1 MASADLREELNCS
14 ICLSIYT
21 DPVTLQCGHNFCQD
35 CIVSVLDT
43 QEGSGV
49 YSCPECRAE
58 YQQRPALQRNMKLCN
73 IVERFLS
80 THPDQE
86 ETTIFCTYCDSQ
98 TPAVK
103 TCLQCE
109 ASLCANHLKKH
120 TKSSDHILMQPTAS
134 LESRKCPI
142 HKKLL
147 EYYCSL
153 DGACICVSC
162 CLAGEHRGHQVESLN
177 EAFEKKKLKLINDV
191 DRLISEREETERSV
205 QSLLEHKREVQKKA
219 VDVTE
224 RVTALITDIRE
235 QLEALEKRV
244 LSEISRQEEQ
254 VSLHVS
260 GLIQQLE
267 TKKDEL
273 SRKIH
278 LIEEMSNMTDPL
290 SVFQQSG
297 IDFLKNET
305 KEIPIN
311 ISCNR
316 NTLSAGDIDQ
326 AQISVI
332 LHRDLKCLTDK
343 FPGLMTQRG
352 FQINNA
358 SRTSVPPV
366 FPVSAWNIGF
376 TPPPNRSIWD

>member
-14 ICLSIYT
+14 VCLSVYT
-21 DPVTLQCGHNFCQD
+21 DPVTLQCGHNFCLD
-35 CIVSVLDT
+35 CIGSMLDI

-49 YSCPECRAE
+49 YSCPECRAK

-205 QSLLEHKREVQKKA
+205 QCLLEHKREVQKKA

-224 RVTALITDIRE
+224 RVTELITDIKE
-235 QLEALEKRV
+235 QLEDLEKKV

-254 VSLHVS
+254 VSLQVS

-273 SRKIH
+273 SRKIR

-290 SVFQQSG
+290 SVFHQSG
-297 IDFLKNET
+297 IDFLMNET
-305 KEIPIN
+305 KEIPVN
-311 ISCNR
+311 ISCNI
-316 NTLSAGDIDQ
+316 NIHSAGDIDQ

-332 LHRDLKCLTDK
+332 LQRDLKCLTDQ

-352 FQINNA
+352 FPAGFHCFIKVKYLNPIN
-358 SRTSVPPV
+358 T
-366 FPVSAWNIGF
+366 
-376 TPPPNRSIWD
+376 NRSI